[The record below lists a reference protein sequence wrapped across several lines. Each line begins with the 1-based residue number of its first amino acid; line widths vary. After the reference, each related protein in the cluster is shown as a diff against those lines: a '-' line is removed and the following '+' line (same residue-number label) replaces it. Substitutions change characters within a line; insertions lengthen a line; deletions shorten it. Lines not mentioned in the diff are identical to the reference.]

1 MTKHLVGRVILAVSA
16 CAFASSAHAQKCH
29 AQTAIMRDARNVGE
43 QGAESSNEAVQI
55 SNKMQRLVPP
65 NTSGAE
71 AIGMHM
77 TTAQAE
83 EFGELRSR
91 LIGVQLNVLVDSE
104 YERDLTVVSGMLS
117 VAPEKHADSQ
127 ARHFGK
133 GV

>member
-1 MTKHLVGRVILAVSA
+1 
-16 CAFASSAHAQKCH
+16 
-29 AQTAIMRDARNVGE
+29 
-43 QGAESSNEAVQI
+43 
-55 SNKMQRLVPP
+55 
-65 NTSGAE
+65 
-71 AIGMHM
+71 M